1 MVMSEYKNCL
11 REMFASAHFKGS
23 VLFDE
28 PMSEHTTLRIGGRT
42 DAFVIPS
49 GVKSLR
55 HILLEA
61 KEKEIPVFPLG
72 GGSNLLVDDS
82 GIEGIVVSLVSMN
95 HVEVT
100 DESGD
105 EVRIVAGA
113 GAHLQG
119 LIRLARE
126 RGYAGIEGLAG
137 IPGSIGGAVRG
148 NAGSMGYEMGDV
160 IDSVNIITR
169 KGTVFSIG
177 AGDLGFRY
185 RASSVPE
192 GDIILS
198 ATVKLK
204 RDDQGKVSAR
214 VKTFLQEKRKKQPV
228 GESSAGCVFK
238 NPEGAQAGK
247 LIEGAG
253 CKGLQRGDVTVSS
266 LHANF
271 FVNRGSARASDF
283 LALMDEV
290 RERVVKAFGIEMEP
304 EIRIVGRK

>member
-1 MVMSEYKNCL
+1 MVMSEHKYCL
-11 REMFASAHFKGS
+11 KGMFESVHFKGS

-28 PMSEHTTLRIGGRT
+28 PMSEHTTLRIGGPA
-42 DAFVIPS
+42 DAFVVPS

-55 HILLEA
+55 RILLDA
-61 KEKEIPVFPLG
+61 TEKEVPVFTLG
-72 GGSNLLVDDS
+72 GGSNLLVDDG
-82 GIEGIVVSLVSMN
+82 GIEGIVMSLVLMN
-95 HVEVT
+95 HIEVT
-100 DESGD
+100 DESSD

-126 RGYAGIEGLAG
+126 RGYTGIEGLAG

-148 NAGSMGYEMGDV
+148 NAGSFGYEIGDS
-160 IDSVNIITR
+160 IDSVNIVTR
-169 KGTVFSIG
+169 KGTLFLMG
-177 AGDLGFRY
+177 ADNLDFRY
-185 RASSVPE
+185 RASSLAE

-198 ATVKLK
+198 ATVKLR

-214 VKTFLQEKRKKQPV
+214 IRTFLQEKREKQPV
-228 GESSAGCVFK
+228 GEWSAGCVFK
-238 NPEGAQAGK
+238 NPEGMHAGR
-247 LIEGAG
+247 LIDEAG

-271 FVNRGSARASDF
+271 FINRANAKASDF

>member
-1 MVMSEYKNCL
+1 MIMSENKNSL
-11 REMFASAHFKGS
+11 RGMFESVHFKGT

-28 PMSEHTTLRIGGRT
+28 PMSDHTTLRIGGPT
-42 DAFVIPS
+42 DVFVVPS

-55 HILLEA
+55 HTLLEA
-61 KEKEIPVFPLG
+61 TEKEVPVFTLG
-72 GGSNLLVDDS
+72 GGSNLLVHDG

-148 NAGSMGYEMGDV
+148 NAGSFGYEIGDI
-160 IDSVNIITR
+160 IDSVNIITT
-169 KGTVFSIG
+169 KGTVFSIS
-177 AGDLGFRY
+177 ANDLDFWY

-192 GDIILS
+192 GGIILS
-198 ATVKLK
+198 AAVKLK

-214 VKTFLQEKRKKQPV
+214 ISAFLQEKRKKQPV
-228 GESSAGCVFK
+228 GEWSAGCVFK
-238 NPEGAQAGK
+238 NPAGAQAGK
-247 LIEGAG
+247 LIDEAG
-253 CKGLQRGDVTVSS
+253 CKGLQRGDVKVSS

-271 FVNRGSARASDF
+271 FINRGNAKASDF
-283 LALMDEV
+283 LTLMDEV

-304 EIRIVGRK
+304 EIKIAGRK